1 MWIKTREEGL
11 PCTANI
17 TFWPRETADILNY
30 PQRQRA
36 TQKWNN
42 LGLHLQAQVEL
53 RSTLF
58 NLMFNI
64 QLENGSDKGHG
75 LINAQAHHQASQ
87 NGLAFATKCKT
98 KLKVMLL
105 ST

>member
-1 MWIKTREEGL
+1 MEQFRPSSST
-11 PCTANI
+11 
-17 TFWPRETADILNY
+17 
-30 PQRQRA
+30 
-36 TQKWNN
+36 
-42 LGLHLQAQVEL
+42 QVEL

-58 NLMFNI
+58 NWLFNI